1 MTPVHNFK
9 PLSLEQVLKD
19 VNFDKITK
27 EVEKKKRV
35 YDLNLESIDFSTPP
49 PESEDI
55 KTARMHRDDIS
66 RISNAPAV
74 STFEKPK
81 V

>member
-1 MTPVHNFK
+1 
-9 PLSLEQVLKD
+9 
-19 VNFDKITK
+19 
-27 EVEKKKRV
+27 VEKKKRV

-66 RISNAPAV
+66 RISNALAV